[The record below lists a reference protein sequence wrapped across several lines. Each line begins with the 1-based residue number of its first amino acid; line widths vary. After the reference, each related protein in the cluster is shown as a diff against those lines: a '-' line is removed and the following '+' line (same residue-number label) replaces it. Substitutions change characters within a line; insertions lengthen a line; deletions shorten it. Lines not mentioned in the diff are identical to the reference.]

1 MPVQPLR
8 AAAAIMITTRPDPSL
23 LFGAGLLTLQQLP
36 LSIANSIIANA
47 LLVADLFPARKDVTV
62 ENIATTYG
70 IMNVVAPFFGGI
82 PVCHGCGGLAGHY
95 RFGARIGGSVVI
107 CGSIFLVVGLF
118 FSSVVTEV
126 LAIFPFPVLGVIL
139 AFEWL
144 ALVLLVEKAAVEP
157 NGLAVAVLVG
167 ALILAV
173 PYGYL
178 VGMVVGTLAFL
189 ALRRSGVRLGPC
201 VPGRRLARL
210 VRRIRNRAGARDTR
224 SPATGS
230 GSRGNVKE
238 SP

>member
-107 CGSIFLVVGLF
+107 
-118 FSSVVTEV
+118 
-126 LAIFPFPVLGVIL
+126 
-139 AFEWL
+139 
-144 ALVLLVEKAAVEP
+144 
-157 NGLAVAVLVG
+157 
-167 ALILAV
+167 
-173 PYGYL
+173 
-178 VGMVVGTLAFL
+178 
-189 ALRRSGVRLGPC
+189 
-201 VPGRRLARL
+201 
-210 VRRIRNRAGARDTR
+210 
-224 SPATGS
+224 
-230 GSRGNVKE
+230 
-238 SP
+238 